1 MQVFKKLRVRRV
13 LRRAL
18 HRDAASATAKAAD
31 APRLTLADVRLS
43 SLGLALQRQGSFDDW
58 LRGSTHD

>member
-1 MQVFKKLRVRRV
+1 MLVFKKLRVRSV
-13 LRRAL
+13 LRRTL
-18 HRDAASATAKAAD
+18 LRDAASAASKAAA

-58 LRGSTHD
+58 LRGCTHD